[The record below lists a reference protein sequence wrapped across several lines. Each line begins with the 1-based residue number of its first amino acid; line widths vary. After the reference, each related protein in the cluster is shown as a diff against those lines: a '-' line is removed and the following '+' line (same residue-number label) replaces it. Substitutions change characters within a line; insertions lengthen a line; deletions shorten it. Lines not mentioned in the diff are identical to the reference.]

1 MVQPTFWKRHYQLRG
16 NVPLTLGERTLIMGI
31 LNVTPD
37 SFSDGG
43 KYNSVEKALQHVE
56 TLIQDGAD
64 IIDIGGES
72 TRPGFVPI
80 SAEEEI
86 ERVVPVIQAIHERFP
101 AVPLSIDTYKAKTAK
116 AALEAGAH
124 ILNDIWCLK
133 YDPEMAVVAAQYE
146 CPVIINHNRHDN
158 DYNDV
163 MQDVIRDLLE
173 SVEIA
178 YAAGVKKEQIW
189 LDPGIGFAKN
199 YEQNLDVHA
208 RLDQINALGFPVL
221 LGTSRKKFIREALQM
236 TVDEID
242 EGTISSNV
250 LGIAQGSQIVRVHDV
265 KAMKKATLMA
275 DTLLYRLPQYKE

>member
-43 KYNSVEKALQHVE
+43 QYNSVDKALQHVA
-56 TLIQDGAD
+56 TLVQDGAD

-86 ERVVPVIQAIHERFP
+86 ERVVPVIQAIRDRFP
-101 AVPLSIDTYKAKTAK
+101 SVPLSIDTYKARTAR
-116 AALEAGAH
+116 AALEAGVH

-133 YDPEMAVVAAQYE
+133 YDPEMAVVAAEYE
-146 CPVIINHNRHDN
+146 CPVILNHNRQDN
-158 DYNDV
+158 HYDDV
-163 MQDVIRDLLE
+163 MADVIRDLLE

-208 RLDQINALGFPVL
+208 RLDQLNALGFPIL

-236 TVDEID
+236 NVDEID

-265 KAMKKATLMA
+265 KAMKKAALMA